1 MFAIIKSI
9 LKSLELFLNIKNNKF
24 YYDLHKEHQKT
35 EERLINE
42 IEKLRQT
49 GTNDDADRADLLRQQ
64 LATERKQFKYLSAFY
79 SKTGEG
85 ASNTD

>member
-35 EERLINE
+35 EDEIINE

-49 GTNDDADRADLLRQQ
+49 GTNHDADRADLLRQR
-64 LATERKQFKYLSAFY
+64 LTDERSRFKHLSAFY

-85 ASNTD
+85 ISNTD

>member
-1 MFAIIKSI
+1 VFAIIKSI

-35 EERLINE
+35 EDQIIDE

-49 GTNDDADRADLLRQQ
+49 GANDDADRADLLRQR
-64 LATERKQFKYLSAFY
+64 LSTERKQFKHLSAFY
-79 SKTGEG
+79 SKTEAG
-85 ASNTD
+85 SSDTD

>member
-1 MFAIIKSI
+1 MLSTIKSG

-24 YYDLHKEHQKT
+24 YYDLHKEHRKI
-35 EERLINE
+35 EEKLIHE

-49 GTNDDADRADLLRQQ
+49 GNSDDADRADLLRQR
-64 LATERKQFKYLSAFY
+64 LTDERSRFKHLSAFY

-85 ASNTD
+85 VSNTD